1 MRKKQDNTML
11 AALLPPPQDA
21 CQFCWNDK
29 QGVYSSIPVYLVE
42 PSGNWVELGFRSQCP
57 CCGHVKRYDNGVLY
71 RLNGKVADFK
81 AQHWPE
87 VRQWN
92 LDANAL
98 NNLVS
103 TAKTRYFEVNNLPK
117 YQSPRH
123 RADFFEPKAE
133 RCEMYA

>member
-1 MRKKQDNTML
+1 MRKKQDTML
-11 AALLPPPQDA
+11 AALISTPQDA

-29 QGVYSSIPVYLVE
+29 QGVYTSIPVYLVT
-42 PSGNWVELGFRSQCP
+42 PDGKYVELGFRAQCP
-57 CCGHVKRYDNGVLY
+57 CCGHVKRYDSGVLY
-71 RLNGKVADFK
+71 RLNGKLADFK
-81 AQHWPE
+81 AHNWPE

-123 RADFFEPKAE
+123 RADFYEPKGE
-133 RCEMYA
+133 RCELYV